1 MYQMGSGEA
10 LIKIVNNKG
19 GEIPT
24 DKVRRILKPEDFK
37 DEKGKTEVSEQYER
51 LKGSRRLLILCILVT
66 IILFVLFIWSIVEC
80 LTEGLSCLTFA

>member
-37 DEKGKTEVSEQYER
+37 DEKGKTESVNNM
-51 LKGSRRLLILCILVT
+51 KD
-66 IILFVLFIWSIVEC
+66 
-80 LTEGLSCLTFA
+80 

>member
-51 LKGSRRLLILCILVT
+51 LKDSRRLLILCILVT